1 MISQRPVVTTSIV
14 IILFNRS
21 DLAELLIKQLSKFA
35 INKLYVVMDGPRENN
50 EKDIDERN
58 KILQILENIDF
69 VNNIIL
75 EISDKNLGCTNR
87 IVSGLNNVFRNEDS
101 AIILEDDCIP
111 SDTFFNYCE
120 HMLETYRE
128 DTRIGVISGTN
139 LVENSSNENSYHF
152 SKYCNIWGWATWR
165 RVWDEYDVKM
175 NLLNEENLEKIRG
188 RFNSR
193 NEFNYWKAVFNQT
206 KNGNIK
212 TWDYQLWFSV
222 WLNGQISIVPSV
234 NQIDNLGF
242 AHENATHTIGKHPAE
257 TIKARNLKFPLLKP
271 ESILPDA
278 IQDDKIRILLYQFPN
293 IIIRIKSKIL
303 RLFSI

>member
-1 MISQRPVVTTSIV
+1 MISQRPVVTTPIV

-21 DLAELLIKQLSKFA
+21 DLAELLVKQLSKFA

-69 VNNIIL
+69 VNDIIL

-87 IVSGLNNVFRNEDS
+87 IVSGLNNVFRNEDC

-139 LVENSSNENSYHF
+139 LVENSSNENTYHF

-175 NLLNEENLEKIRG
+175 NLLNEENLEKI
-188 RFNSR
+188 
-193 NEFNYWKAVFNQT
+193 E
-206 KNGNIK
+206 
-212 TWDYQLWFSV
+212 SV
-222 WLNGQISIVPSV
+222 
-234 NQIDNLGF
+234 
-242 AHENATHTIGKHPAE
+242 
-257 TIKARNLKFPLLKP
+257 
-271 ESILPDA
+271 
-278 IQDDKIRILLYQFPN
+278 
-293 IIIRIKSKIL
+293 
-303 RLFSI
+303 